1 MLYLSLAERAKLASA
16 LGLTEAQVKIW
27 FQNRRAKFRKEAKQG
42 RGGLSSSVPAL
53 LQLDQP
59 GSIPSLSKQMWCD
72 ELKIA
77 PHHGSEEFL

>member
-59 GSIPSLSKQMWCD
+59 GSVQSL
-72 ELKIA
+72 
-77 PHHGSEEFL
+77 